1 MAYPR
6 GHQGLL
12 DRIGQE
18 GLVVAELPPGA
29 HPTRS
34 RFLDRNRLIAALA
47 PGTVVVEA
55 AFRSGAANT
64 TMWARR
70 MGRRVLG
77 VPGPVD
83 SPLSAGVHAQIRD
96 QGATL
101 VCGAGEVVAELG
113 TLGDALSEASAES
126 GRDEAARD
134 AAARPH
140 DGLGPLELQG
150 AGRARPRQLDRRL
163 GGRPALGAEPRA
175 GQGRPGATGRSGV
188 WPPGTARPGGPR
200 SRLRGSPSGAVS
212 VAVLDLGGPGT
223 ERGRTMSA
231 DLVPATGALPDAL
244 TEALDAFGRHLAAER
259 GLSPHTVRA
268 YVGDVGALL
277 AHAAAGGAQA
287 PDDLDVRALRAWL
300 GSLVGA
306 GAAGPASPGVRPR
319 RSPSPPGAGARRLA
333 TADPGLLLGSA
344 KPQRTLPGVLRQDQA
359 VALMDLAGVAADD
372 GAPAGLRD
380 RAVLELLY
388 ASGIRVG
395 ELVGL
400 DVDDYDAGRRV
411 VRVLGKGRKE
421 RTVPLGVPAARAL
434 QEWLDDGRPAL
445 VTAGSGPAL
454 FLGARGGRLDQRA
467 VRRLVH
473 ERLADVPGA
482 PDLGPHGLRHTA
494 ATHLLEGGADLRS
507 VQEML
512 GHATLATTQIYT
524 HVSVERLKATY
535 DQAHP
540 RA

>member
-1 MAYPR
+1 
-6 GHQGLL
+6 
-12 DRIGQE
+12 
-18 GLVVAELPPGA
+18 
-29 HPTRS
+29 
-34 RFLDRNRLIAALA
+34 
-47 PGTVVVEA
+47 
-55 AFRSGAANT
+55 
-64 TMWARR
+64 
-70 MGRRVLG
+70 
-77 VPGPVD
+77 
-83 SPLSAGVHAQIRD
+83 
-96 QGATL
+96 
-101 VCGAGEVVAELG
+101 
-113 TLGDALSEASAES
+113 
-126 GRDEAARD
+126 
-134 AAARPH
+134 
-140 DGLGPLELQG
+140 
-150 AGRARPRQLDRRL
+150 
-163 GGRPALGAEPRA
+163 
-175 GQGRPGATGRSGV
+175 
-188 WPPGTARPGGPR
+188 
-200 SRLRGSPSGAVS
+200 
-212 VAVLDLGGPGT
+212 
-223 ERGRTMSA
+223 MSA
-231 DLVPATGALPDAL
+231 DLVPPADELPDAL
-244 TEALDAFGRHLAAER
+244 ADALDAYGRHLAAER

-277 AHAAAGGAQA
+277 AHASAAGARE

-300 GSLVGA
+300 GSLVAA
-306 GAAGPASPGVRPR
+306 GAARASVAR
-319 RSPSPPGAGARRLA
+319 RTAAAKSFTAWCRRRRLA
-333 TADPGLLLGSA
+333 STDPGLLLGSA

-359 VALMDLAGVAADD
+359 VALMDLAAVAADD
-372 GAPAGLRD
+372 GSPTGLRD

-400 DVDDYDAGRRV
+400 DVDDYEQGRRV

-434 QEWLDDGRPAL
+434 QEWLDDGRPLLAGP
-445 VTAGSGPAL
+445 GSGPAM
-454 FLGARGGRLDQRA
+454 FLGSRGGRLDQRA

-473 ERLADVPGA
+473 DRLADVAGA